1 MPRIAMIGVG
11 NLMEV
16 IWPIVDANVGGAD
29 VASRFI
35 GVTADE
41 TDIERKRAHFGFEM
55 LLHDNLVALRRNVPD
70 IIMFSPPPTIA
81 PELIESVLRPYY
93 EERRGDGGMLPE
105 LYAFPPVPA
114 GAVYL
119 DALGNDVRVVNI
131 IPNNV
136 TRIGGAPIVDE
147 GFYVC
152 TFASEWPEDRRTA
165 VQSVFAGQGAF
176 VELAPGQLIAM
187 LGGAATVSSLW
198 YAIPEVADIVAAS
211 HNDIGRLCRARL
223 RGRAT
228 ADMAPPE
235 ELLTA
240 IIDGWHTGVRRYYS
254 ETDIEP
260 SQTELL
266 LDRGFDLTLHTIEE
280 ETREVLAG
288 HSVGAA
294 TKGGV
299 LEKAIHTARDR
310 LLPVIEDAHAGGL
323 DPEWRARFAA
333 LVTDSCRT
341 VRDHGETLAG

>member
-1 MPRIAMIGVG
+1 MIGVG

-16 IWPIVDANVGGAD
+16 IWPIVDANVGGSDA
-29 VASRFI
+29 ASRFI
-35 GVTADE
+35 GVTADVA
-41 TDIERKRAHFGFEM
+41 DIERKRAHFGFEI
-55 LLHDNLVALRRNVPD
+55 LLDDNLLALRRNVPD
-70 IIMFSPPPTIA
+70 IIMFSPPPTVA

-93 EERRGDGGMLPE
+93 DERRGSGGELPE

-136 TRIGGAPIVDE
+136 TTIGGIPIVDE

-152 TFASEWPEDRRTA
+152 TFASKWPEDRRTA
-165 VQSVFAGQGAF
+165 VRSVFAGQGAC
-176 VELAPGQLIAM
+176 VELAPGQLIEM

-198 YAIPEVADIVAAS
+198 YAMPAVADIVGAS
-211 HNDIGRLCRARL
+211 HNHVGRLCRARL
-223 RGRAT
+223 REQVTSGA
-228 ADMAPPE
+228 APSD
-235 ELLTA
+235 LLSA
-240 IIDGWHTGVRRYYS
+240 IIDGWHGGVRRYYA

-260 SQTELL
+260 GQTQIL
-266 LDRGFDLTLHTIEE
+266 LDRGFDLTLHTIEKE
-280 ETREVLAG
+280 SRDVLAG

-323 DPEWRARFAA
+323 DPEWRERFAA
-333 LVTDSCRT
+333 LVTETCRT
-341 VRDHGETLAG
+341 VRDHGQTLAG